1 MVSFIA
7 FDEVYGKLLF
17 QSCTPS
23 MWNILKRKFIGN
35 DEFDDLSRSGKVSLI
50 IFKELENMCYT
61 KYYI

>member
-23 MWNILKRKFIGN
+23 MWNILKRKFDRN
-35 DEFDDLSRSGKVSLI
+35 DEFDELSRNGKVS
-50 IFKELENMCYT
+50 
-61 KYYI
+61 